1 MGAADQ
7 LSARGPAPAHSGWL
21 VANLVTQLAFGLLA
35 MTACLP
41 SMQEWPAQ
49 FDASQAAVQL
59 TFSAF
64 VATYGG
70 MQLVYGALSDRVG
83 RKPALVAG
91 LLLAFAGSV
100 AAALSR
106 DLTMLVLSRALQG
119 AGCAAGMVIA
129 RAMVQDLFTGPER
142 TRVMALIG
150 MSMGVCPPLAAVVG
164 GQLHVRL
171 GWQANFALV
180 AVLSLLLLAAAWFG
194 LPGPAP
200 ADGAPKARGP
210 SPLAGYLRLAREPS
224 FWLYVGLLAT
234 LTATF
239 YSFLAGLP
247 LVLAGYGVTP
257 ERLGWA
263 IGCVPVAYIAGNYL
277 TTRLARTQPERRIM
291 NWGQALTIGAL
302 VLALAL
308 GLAGLRSPLAVVLP
322 LLLLGIGHGLLV
334 PPTLAGTVGVVPAL
348 AGSAAAVGGL
358 AQQLVGAFG
367 AFLVGLVPHQGHV
380 NLVGLMLGWTL
391 LGFACQLALRRLA
404 RLR

>member
-7 LSARGPAPAHSGWL
+7 LSARAPARSGWL

-35 MTACLP
+35 MTICLP

-49 FDASQAAVQL
+49 FGASQAAVQL
-59 TFSAF
+59 TFSAY

-70 MQLVYGALSDRVG
+70 MQLVYGALSDRIG
-83 RKPALVAG
+83 RKPVLLAG

-106 DLTMLVLSRALQG
+106 DLAMLVLSRALQG

-129 RAMVQDLFTGPER
+129 RAMVQDLFTGPDR

-150 MSMGVCPPLAAVVG
+150 MSMGVCPPLATVVG
-164 GQLHVRL
+164 GLVHVRL
-171 GWQANFALV
+171 GWQGNFVIV
-180 AVLSLLLLAAAWFG
+180 AALSLLLLAAAWFG
-194 LPGPAP
+194 LPARAP
-200 ADGAPKARGP
+200 VEAAARASGP

-224 FWLYVGLLAT
+224 FWLHVGLLAT
-234 LTATF
+234 LTAAF
-239 YSFLAGLP
+239 YSFLAGMP

-257 ERLGWA
+257 ERLGWY
-263 IGCVPVAYIAGNYL
+263 IGCVPLAYIAGNYL
-277 TTRLARTQPERRIM
+277 TTRLARTHADRRIM
-291 NWGQALTIGAL
+291 AWGQALVIGGL

-334 PPTLAGTVGVVPAL
+334 PPTLTGTVGVVPVL

-367 AFLVGLVPHQGHV
+367 AFLIGLVPHHGHV

-391 LGFACQLALRRLA
+391 LGLACQLALRRLPRA
-404 RLR
+404 R